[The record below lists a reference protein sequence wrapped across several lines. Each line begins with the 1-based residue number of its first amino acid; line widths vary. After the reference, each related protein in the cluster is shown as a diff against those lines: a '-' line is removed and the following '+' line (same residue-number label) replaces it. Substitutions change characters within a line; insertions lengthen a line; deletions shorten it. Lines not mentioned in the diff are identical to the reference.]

1 MTINIGTADRALRLA
16 VGVALIALALFG
28 GMALFSGAVMK
39 YGAVIVGLVMI
50 GTAAMRFCPLYTVLG
65 IRTCKV

>member
-1 MTINIGTADRALRLA
+1 MNINIGTADRALRLI
-16 VGVALIALALFG
+16 VGVVLIALALFSG
-28 GMALFSGAVMK
+28 LAMFDGAVVK
-39 YGAVIVGLVMI
+39 YGAVIVGLVML